1 MDLCFFLRSGSS
13 KRYEIHWIT
22 LKKYVKAHTVRQ
34 LKGQTIHILP
44 DPSLALGL
52 LSGHFLAS
60 KRIRLLLHSLKPA
73 LVHAWGI
80 EFPYAKAC
88 MNQPYSR
95 LLSYQGALHAYCR
108 ESKMPFLAHLQAF
121 WENEQLRHTSILHV
135 NHHGLRNVS
144 GNSTRQPPSILSTTA
159 LSPSSR
165 KRNAL
170 PVHGHPACSQDH

>member
-1 MDLCFFLRSGSS
+1 MENRSSLPVIAILANMPLGRLLPEEFQDQDHTLIPWIYAFFCDLAHQ

-95 LLSYQGALHAYCR
+95 LLSCLLY
-108 ESKMPFLAHLQAF
+108 
-121 WENEQLRHTSILHV
+121 T
-135 NHHGLRNVS
+135 
-144 GNSTRQPPSILSTTA
+144 
-159 LSPSSR
+159 SPSPR
-165 KRNAL
+165 DR
-170 PVHGHPACSQDH
+170 G